1 MDVRRVAVRRIAM
14 FAVCSVLLIGGCS
27 SDGETPDGAA
37 PASVTSVST
46 STESAAP
53 TKTIEVGPNEAT
65 LRTRLEAFYDLGRQK
80 AYGEMYL
87 YLSPRCQATIA
98 EDDYVA
104 ALEVDLADRD
114 LSGEPEFLVS
124 VDGQVGTVV
133 IKSADNKSEMQPKT
147 WTYADGEWQFD
158 NC

>member
-1 MDVRRVAVRRIAM
+1 MRRIAI

-27 SDGETPDGAA
+27 SDGQSPDSAA
-37 PASVTSVST
+37 PSSATKVLT

-53 TKTIEVGPNEAT
+53 IENTEAGPNEST
-65 LRTRLEAFYDLGRQK
+65 LRTRLDAFYELGRQK
-80 AYGEMYL
+80 AYGVMYL
-87 YLSPRCQATIA
+87 YLSPRCQATIT
-98 EDDYVA
+98 EDEYVA

-133 IKSADNKSEMQPKT
+133 TKSADNKSEMQPKT